1 MRELNVNEVQEV
13 NGGNKLVEF
22 VVSYVASKVVDAVL
36 DAAGDID
43 WGTASYEDMML
54 AP

>member
-1 MRELNVNEVQEV
+1 MRELNVSEMEEV
-13 NGGNKLVEF
+13 NGGNKAAEF
-22 VVSYVASKVVDAVL
+22 LLSYIGGKIL
-36 DAAGDID
+36 DAAMDID